1 MSATPSRFASP
12 AKAPNTTGHRDPTGE
27 SSTPVLLFLSDGRRY
42 GVPLTR
48 VREVVEIDRMQP
60 IEGDGDT
67 EDYIGVM
74 VLRDEPIPL
83 VAVRTKT
90 QASDVDLPMCIVL
103 KRGHVVIGLAAERI
117 VGIRDFGP
125 ARPTKGLVA
134 TAEMQ
139 HAYLD
144 ENGEVVQA
152 VDVDRWFNAQT
163 ALPLLADQR
172 SIAEAR
178 DTLEEAAKL
187 EKRYMALTVGD
198 RLFAVDSTLVERAID
213 DIGTAPLPRRPGVRI
228 DCVIEVSGN
237 VLPVL
242 RLVETDRERQT
253 IFIIVNFA
261 GQKWAL
267 ATERVLGIVPDES
280 PRAAMDDEH
289 DARVISSKGAFHEV
303 IDMHALIATK
313 VPDFSR
319 SGAQRALEQ

>member
-1 MSATPSRFASP
+1 MSATPSRAT
-12 AKAPNTTGHRDPTGE
+12 ANTGDTRDAGARA
-27 SSTPVLLFLSDGRRY
+27 TPVLLFLSDGRRY

-83 VAVRTKT
+83 VAVRSKK
-90 QASDVDLPMCIVL
+90 QASDLDLPMCIVL
-103 KRGHVVIGLAAERI
+103 KRGHAVIGLAAEKI
-117 VGIRDFGP
+117 IGIRDFGP
-125 ARPTKGLVA
+125 ARPTRGLVA
-134 TAEMQ
+134 TEEMQ

-152 VDVDRWFNAQT
+152 VDADRWFNAQT

-172 SIAEAR
+172 TIAEAR
-178 DTLEEAAKL
+178 DTLEETTKP

-228 DCVIEVSGN
+228 DSVIEVSGN

-242 RLVETDRERQT
+242 RLVGDRPRTADDLHHRQLR
-253 IFIIVNFA
+253 
-261 GQKWAL
+261 G
-267 ATERVLGIVPDES
+267 S
-280 PRAAMDDEH
+280 
-289 DARVISSKGAFHEV
+289 
-303 IDMHALIATK
+303 
-313 VPDFSR
+313 
-319 SGAQRALEQ
+319 